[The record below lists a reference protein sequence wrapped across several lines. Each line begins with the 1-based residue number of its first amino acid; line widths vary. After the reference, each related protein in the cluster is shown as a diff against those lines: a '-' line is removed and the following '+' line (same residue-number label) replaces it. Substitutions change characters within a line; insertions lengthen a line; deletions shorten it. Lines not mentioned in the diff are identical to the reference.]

1 MRDRVS
7 GSAHAARRR
16 RADMAGGL
24 AVAGLGALE
33 LLDALEV
40 LELSFGGLA
49 PAVLAVI
56 GVILV
61 GRGLS
66 A

>member
-1 MRDRVS
+1 MS
-7 GSAHAARRR
+7 GSGERRR
-16 RADMAGGL
+16 RMRADMAGGL
-24 AVAGLGALE
+24 AVAGLGTLE
-33 LLDALEV
+33 LLDALGV
-40 LELSFGGLA
+40 LELSFGALA

-66 A
+66 G